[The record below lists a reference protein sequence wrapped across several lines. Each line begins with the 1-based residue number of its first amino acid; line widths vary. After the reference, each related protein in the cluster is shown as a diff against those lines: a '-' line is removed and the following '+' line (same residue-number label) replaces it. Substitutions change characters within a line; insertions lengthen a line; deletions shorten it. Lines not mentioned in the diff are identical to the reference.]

1 MEINSVRELKELAE
15 LFGVIKA
22 ESNNVVSCNETV
34 NELSNEELI
43 KANENKFKKPWNDAL
58 LYKMTV
64 DDLETNSDKIQSNDS
79 CTEENAKHALDIIKK
94 HKHSDRKEKAYK
106 TYLGLKNAG
115 VDIEEFYKDFYRDK
129 ENSETVASCE
139 EISSAKTDTITCNCN
154 NVSKDKE
161 TSDSECTC
169 FICSKKIENKEDVF
183 KMPFLIRDY
192 LGSTSVIKDIEICE
206 KCLDC
211 NSWYVIKK
219 RKLKKMKK

>member
-1 MEINSVRELKELAE
+1 MEINSVRELKELVE

-34 NELSNEELI
+34 NELSNKELI

-58 LYKMTV
+58 LYKI
-64 DDLETNSDKIQSNDS
+64 N
-79 CTEENAKHALDIIKK
+79 ALDIIKK
-94 HKHSDRKEKAYK
+94 HKHNDRNK
-106 TYLGLKNAG
+106 TYLGLKDS
-115 VDIEEFYKDFYRDK
+115 DIEEIYKDFYGDK

-139 EISSAKTDTITCNCN
+139 EISSAKTDTITCNYD

-161 TSDSECTC
+161 TNESECFC

-192 LGSTSVIKDIEICE
+192 LGSTNVIKDIEICE

-219 RKLKKMKK
+219 RKFKQMKK

>member
-1 MEINSVRELKELAE
+1 MEINSVRELKELVE

-58 LYKMTV
+58 LY
-64 DDLETNSDKIQSNDS
+64 EIN
-79 CTEENAKHALDIIKK
+79 ALDIIKK

-106 TYLGLKNAG
+106 TYLGLENA
-115 VDIEEFYKDFYRDK
+115 DIEEIYKIHYGDK

-139 EISSAKTDTITCNCN
+139 EISSAKTDTISCNHDS
-154 NVSKDKE
+154 VSKGKD

-169 FICSKKIENKEDVF
+169 FICSKKIENQEDVF
-183 KMPFLIRDY
+183 KIPFLTRDY
-192 LGSTSVIKDIEICE
+192 LSSAKEIKNIEICE
-206 KCLDC
+206 KCLDG
-211 NSWYVIKK
+211 NSWSIIR
-219 RKLKKMKK
+219 RKQFKKMKK

>member
-1 MEINSVRELKELAE
+1 MIKIEFENVEEVKEFVE
-15 LFGVIKA
+15 VFRVV
-22 ESNNVVSCNETV
+22 ETSNNDIVCFGEVES
-34 NELSNEELI
+34 I
-43 KANENKFKKPWNDAL
+43 
-58 LYKMTV
+58 
-64 DDLETNSDKIQSNDS
+64 DS

-161 TSDSECTC
+161 TNESKCSC
-169 FICSKKIENKEDVF
+169 FICSKEIKDKESIF
-183 KMPFLIRDY
+183 EIPYLTRDY
-192 LGSTSVIKDIEICE
+192 LNSTKKVEHIKICE
-206 KCLDC
+206 KCLDA
-211 NSWYVIKK
+211 NSWSIGRSKK
-219 RKLKKMKK
+219 HKALKNGC

>member
-1 MEINSVRELKELAE
+1 MIKIEFENVEEVKEFVE
-15 LFGVIKA
+15 VFRVV
-22 ESNNVVSCNETV
+22 ETSNNDIVCFGEVES
-34 NELSNEELI
+34 I
-43 KANENKFKKPWNDAL
+43 
-58 LYKMTV
+58 
-64 DDLETNSDKIQSNDS
+64 DS

-94 HKHSDRKEKAYK
+94 HKHSDRKEKAY
-106 TYLGLKNAG
+106 
-115 VDIEEFYKDFYRDK
+115 
-129 ENSETVASCE
+129 CE

-161 TSDSECTC
+161 TNESECFC

-192 LGSTSVIKDIEICE
+192 LGSTNVIKDIEVCE

-219 RKLKKMKK
+219 GNLSK

>member
-1 MEINSVRELKELAE
+1 MEINSVRELKELVE

-22 ESNNVVSCNETV
+22 EGNNVVSCNETV
-34 NELSNEELI
+34 NELSNKELI

-58 LYKMTV
+58 LYKI
-64 DDLETNSDKIQSNDS
+64 N
-79 CTEENAKHALDIIKK
+79 ALDIIKK

-106 TYLGLKNAG
+106 TYLGLENA
-115 VDIEEFYKDFYRDK
+115 DIEEIYKIHHGDK

-139 EISSAKTDTITCNCN
+139 EISSVKTDTISCNYD
-154 NVSKDKE
+154 NVSKGKD

-169 FICSKKIENKEDVF
+169 FICSKKIENQEDVF

-192 LGSTSVIKDIEICE
+192 LGSTNVIKDIEICE

-211 NSWYVIKK
+211 NSWYVMKK
-219 RKLKKMKK
+219 RQLKKMKK